1 MNENGSASSRLEQP
15 LSRRRLLQGAT
26 AGASF
31 LVLGGLLAACGNGN
45 NGSAPGLTGNP
56 TKGGTLRVGLAGGGV
71 TDSLDAHQTATV
83 PDGFRLA
90 NLYDQVTQIDNEFK
104 FSFRLAET
112 VESNATADSWT
123 IRLKQGIEFHNGK
136 SLDADDLI
144 FTLQRI
150 FDPKLV
156 AFGANQLGPV
166 DVAGLKKIDARTV
179 QVPLRQPCATF
190 ATRLGDGQL
199 CNVVPVGYDPL
210 KPVGTGPFKFVSFTP
225 GQQSVFDRFENYWD
239 TPALLDSLVLV
250 DITDDAARVN
260 ALISGQVDA
269 ITQVPY
275 AQIPVLKQNGLNM
288 LESKTGAFSPIV
300 MRSDKGVF
308 ADPRMR
314 QALRLCVDRD
324 QAVAVALSGHGV
336 TASDVYSPYDA
347 AFDTSL
353 VRKQDIPAA
362 KKLLADAGYNG
373 APIELVTSPIAAGVV
388 EVCSV
393 IAENAKKAGLNL
405 VVRKVDPAT
414 LFGVG
419 AQNSAEWPLAV
430 TTWPSVSFLTTAAVA
445 DATEGNP
452 SNYNDEEYRAV
463 YKQAEATL
471 DAGQRS
477 VLVKKMQRILFDRG
491 PYLIPFFPNSVDAY
505 SGSFAGWAT
514 PDLTGF
520 GLGRAKFKQVYKV

>member
-1 MNENGSASSRLEQP
+1 MSKGIDQP
-15 LSRRRLLQGAT
+15 ITRRGMLQGAL
-26 AGASF
+26 AGGSLLA
-31 LVLGGLLAACGNGN
+31 VGGLLAACGSGG
-45 NGSAPGLTGNP
+45 GSGSGTSGTP
-56 TKGGTLRVGLAGGGV
+56 TNGGTLRVGLSGGGE
-71 TDSLDAHQTATV
+71 TDTLDAHLGITQA
-83 PDGFRLA
+83 DNIRLA
-90 NLYDQVTQIDNEFK
+90 NLYDQVTQVDNEFK
-104 FSFRLAET
+104 YGPRLAEAI
-112 VESNATADSWT
+112 ESNATADLWT
-123 IRLKQGIEFHNGK
+123 LRLKSGIEFHNGK
-136 SLDADDLI
+136 TLDADDLI

-156 AFGANQLGPV
+156 TFGATQLGRV
-166 DVAGLKKIDARTV
+166 DLAGLKKIDARTV
-179 QVPLRQPCATF
+179 QIPLAQPCATF

-199 CNVVPVGYDPL
+199 CNVVPVGYDPA
-210 KPVGTGPFKFVSFTP
+210 KPVGTGPFKFVSFAA

-275 AQIPVLKQNGLNM
+275 AQIPVLKQNNLN
-288 LESKTGAFSPIV
+288 LVESKTGSFAPLV
-300 MRSDKGVF
+300 MRSDTGVF

-336 TASDVYSPYDA
+336 VASDVYGPFDP

-362 KKLLADAGYNG
+362 KKLLAEAGYNG

-393 IAENAKKAGLNL
+393 IVENAKKAGLNL

-414 LFGVG
+414 LFG
-419 AQNSAEWPLAV
+419 ANNLEWPLAV
-430 TTWPSVSFLTTAAVA
+430 TIWPAEYFLTTASVA
-445 DATEGNP
+445 DMVEGNGAH
-452 SNYNDEEYRAV
+452 YRNDAYRALAA
-463 YKQAEATL
+463 QAESTVNEA
-471 DAGQRS
+471 QRAP
-477 VLVKKMQRILFDRG
+477 LVKKMQRILFDDG
-491 PYLIPFFPNSVDAY
+491 PYLIPFFPNSVDAHN
-505 SGSFAGWAT
+505 SSFGGWIEE
-514 PDLTGF
+514 DLTGI
-520 GLGRAKFKQVYKV
+520 GLGRAQFKKVYRSA